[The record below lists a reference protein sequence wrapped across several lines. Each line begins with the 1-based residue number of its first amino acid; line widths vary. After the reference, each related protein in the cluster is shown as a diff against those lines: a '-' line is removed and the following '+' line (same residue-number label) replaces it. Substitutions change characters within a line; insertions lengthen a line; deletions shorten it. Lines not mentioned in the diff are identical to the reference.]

1 MFPVHTPINTHV
13 QHHKYTPTHS
23 QPRSAPTQTGPMAS
37 SSSPLWLSRM
47 EVCWREYRCT
57 RRIHLAAGCRQSTG
71 PVAAPGSQ
79 SPQLLV
85 PSGAQSSCGLT
96 LADTPPPH
104 LAPRPLHL
112 LAGKSSLIPASART
126 PTCTSTLAPGAAPR
140 TRGPPAPG
148 PAPEAG
154 VCIHS
159 GGSRC
164 SHLGQGPFVQSV
176 ARQARWPPTVRA
188 PSAHLRLYPF
198 VFPCLFLPKP
208 RWSLPFPTLTS
219 SPKNPIICPVRSQH
233 ALPLHPTV
241 SPRPLGS
248 NPPERCSPVT
258 SGDPF

>member
-1 MFPVHTPINTHV
+1 MYKADPP
-13 QHHKYTPTHS
+13 S
-23 QPRSAPTQTGPMAS
+23 SWMQTVNRP
-37 SSSPLWLSRM
+37 SSSPW
-47 EVCWREYRCT
+47 VPVPP
-57 RRIHLAAGCRQSTG
+57 AAGPFWSPVLLWSHPCRH
-71 PVAAPGSQ
+71 
-79 SPQLLV
+79 
-85 PSGAQSSCGLT
+85 
-96 LADTPPPH
+96 PPPH